1 MENRNYQT
9 FIFNF
14 HHKGMEFKEHIKFIF
29 KRRFNKSIYIAIFCL
44 IYSSLIAQ
52 DKEDISVLTL
62 NFSYGLHLPAGD
74 LKDRFGNNFS
84 LGGGLDFFTKKNFI
98 VGIKGNN
105 LFGSTVKE
113 DVLASLRDKDGFII
127 GGIGAGQAG
136 YSDVL
141 LRQRGLYLGGHVG
154 KLIPISSNE
163 TKSGIRLTLG
173 AGLLQHKVR
182 IQDESGTADQLKG
195 ELIKGYDQLTNGLAL
210 EQFVGYQQ
218 MNRKTGVNF
227 FAGFELTE
235 AFTQNRRSINFTT
248 QQRDSTKRL
257 DVLVGVRVGWSFTFY
272 TGRDAE
278 EIQY

>member
-1 MENRNYQT
+1 M
-9 FIFNF
+9 
-14 HHKGMEFKEHIKFIF
+14 EHIKFIF
-29 KRRFNKSIYIAIFCL
+29 ERRFEKAIYIALFCL
-44 IYSSLIAQ
+44 TYSSLVAQ
-52 DKEDISVLTL
+52 NKEAISVLTL

-127 GGIGAGQAG
+127 GGVGAGQAG
-136 YSDVL
+136 YADVF
-141 LRQRGLYLGGHVG
+141 LRQRGLYVGGHIG
-154 KLIPISSNE
+154 KLFLIKSNK
-163 TKSGIRLTLG
+163 TKSGIRLTMG

-195 ELIKGYDQLTNGLAL
+195 ELIKGYDQLTNGSAL
-210 EQFVGYQQ
+210 EQFIGYQQ

-227 FAGFELTE
+227 FVGFELTE
-235 AFTQNRRSINFTT
+235 AFTQNRRSINFAT
-248 QQRDSTKRL
+248 QRRDTTKRL
-257 DVLVGVRVGWSFTFY
+257 DILVGVRVGWSFTFY
-272 TGRDAE
+272 VGENADKLR
-278 EIQY
+278 Y